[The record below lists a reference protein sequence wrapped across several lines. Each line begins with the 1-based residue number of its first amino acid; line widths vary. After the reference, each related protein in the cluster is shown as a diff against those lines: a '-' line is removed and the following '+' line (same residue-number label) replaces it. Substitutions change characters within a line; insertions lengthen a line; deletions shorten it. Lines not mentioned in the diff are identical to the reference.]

1 VRPNLD
7 GSPDKNIRDI
17 LIDLDRVK
25 KEALTD
31 YLSYTPHIH
40 KIERKS
46 FSIEGKGDL
55 FNRYFSHFEYDIL
68 LKVK

>member
-1 VRPNLD
+1 MRPNLD
-7 GSPDKNIRDI
+7 DSPDKNIRDI

-31 YLSYTPHIH
+31 YLSNTPHIH
-40 KIERKS
+40 KIDRKS